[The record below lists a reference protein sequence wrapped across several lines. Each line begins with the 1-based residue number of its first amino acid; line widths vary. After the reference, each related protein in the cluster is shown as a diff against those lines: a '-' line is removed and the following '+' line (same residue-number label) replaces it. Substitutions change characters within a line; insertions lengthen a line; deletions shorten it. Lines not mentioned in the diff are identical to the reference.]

1 MRLATVRHQG
11 QTFAARIDGEAATLL
26 DVPDVGQLLALGDDG
41 SGAGV
46 RELGTIPA
54 ATARFA
60 PPVLT
65 PSKIVC
71 VGMNYRGHIEETGE
85 PEPEYPTLFAKFADA
100 LIGASDP
107 IVLPRDGERVDWEI
121 ELVAVVGREVRHA
134 DAEEAADAIAGF
146 TVGNDVSVRDW
157 QGRTTQWLQGKTFDS
172 TTPVGPCIVT
182 TDELGA
188 FPDLEI
194 RCEVDGEVRQRSR
207 TSDLLRSPAELVAYA
222 SAIVRLRPGDLV
234 FTGTPAGTG
243 IGHTPPLRLTAGQSV
258 ASSIEGIGAL
268 LNPCVAEP
276 AR

>member
-11 QTFAARIDGEAATLL
+11 GTCAARIEGETAALL
-26 DVPDVGQLLALGDDG
+26 DARDLGELLARGD
-41 SGAGV
+41 GAAAAARVVG
-46 RELGTIPA
+46 EIPA
-54 ATARFA
+54 ATARYA
-60 PPVLT
+60 PPVT
-65 PSKIVC
+65 APTKVVC

-100 LIGASDP
+100 LIGASDE
-107 IVLPRDGERVDWEI
+107 IVLPRDSERVDWEV
-121 ELVAVVGREVRHA
+121 ELVAVVGRELRHA
-134 DAEEAADAIAGF
+134 DADAAAAGIAGF
-146 TVGNDVSVRDW
+146 TVGNDISVRDW

-172 TTPVGPCIVT
+172 TTPVGPCVVT
-182 TDELGA
+182 TDEIGT

-194 RCEVDGEVRQRSR
+194 RCEVDGELRQRSR
-207 TSDLLRSPAELVAYA
+207 TSDLLRGPAELISYI
-222 SAIVRLRPGDLV
+222 SAIVRLHPGDLV

-243 IGHTPPLRLTAGQSV
+243 IGHTPPLRLEPGQSV